1 MDPYL
6 GFTADGKGI
15 LKMKLA
21 VVEDEA
27 VHGRLLEQYI
37 ADWGKRNG
45 IPVSVRTYPSAESF
59 LFEWEDMPADAVFAD
74 IQMPGMDGM
83 EMVRKLREKDEKVPV
98 VFATGIADHMQEG
111 YEVEALNY
119 LLKPLSAEK
128 VSACL
133 DRVLRRHAAAQFLM
147 AETLGGVR
155 KLPLETVNYCEA
167 AGHNTKLGLTGGEQL
182 FCSSSLSTLERE
194 LAEKGFVK
202 CHRSYL
208 CNLSNLNR
216 ITSEALVFDDGT
228 VIPVS
233 RRLYRTVNRA
243 FIEKFGA
250 RGGPA
255 GEGDL
260 P

>member
-1 MDPYL
+1 
-6 GFTADGKGI
+6 
-15 LKMKLA
+15 MKLA

-27 VHGRLLEQYI
+27 AHGRLLEQYI
-37 ADWGKRNG
+37 ADWGKQNG
-45 IPVSVRTYPSAESF
+45 IPVSVRTYSSAESF

-83 EMVRKLREKDEKVPV
+83 EMVRKLREKDAKVPV
-98 VFATGIADHMQEG
+98 VFATGIADYMQEG
-111 YEVEALNY
+111 YEVEALHY

-133 DRVLRRHAAAQFLM
+133 DRMLRRQGAKEFLV
-147 AETLGGVR
+147 AETLDGVR
-155 KLPLETVNYCEA
+155 KLPLEAVNYCEA
-167 AGHNTKLGLTGGEQL
+167 AGHNTKLGLTGGEKL
-182 FCSSSLSTLERE
+182 FCSNSLSMLEKD

-216 ITSEALVFDDGT
+216 ITAEILVFDDGT
-228 VIPVS
+228 EIPVS

-243 FIEKFGA
+243 FIEKYSGS
-250 RGGPA
+250 RSSS
-255 GEGDL
+255 
-260 P
+260 

>member
-1 MDPYL
+1 
-6 GFTADGKGI
+6 
-15 LKMKLA
+15 MKLA

-98 VFATGIADHMQEG
+98 VFATGVADHMQEG

-133 DRVLRRHAAAQFLM
+133 DRVLRRHAA
-147 AETLGGVR
+147 E
-155 KLPLETVNYCEA
+155 E
-167 AGHNTKLGLTGGEQL
+167 
-182 FCSSSLSTLERE
+182 
-194 LAEKGFVK
+194 
-202 CHRSYL
+202 
-208 CNLSNLNR
+208 
-216 ITSEALVFDDGT
+216 
-228 VIPVS
+228 
-233 RRLYRTVNRA
+233 
-243 FIEKFGA
+243 
-250 RGGPA
+250 
-255 GEGDL
+255 
-260 P
+260 